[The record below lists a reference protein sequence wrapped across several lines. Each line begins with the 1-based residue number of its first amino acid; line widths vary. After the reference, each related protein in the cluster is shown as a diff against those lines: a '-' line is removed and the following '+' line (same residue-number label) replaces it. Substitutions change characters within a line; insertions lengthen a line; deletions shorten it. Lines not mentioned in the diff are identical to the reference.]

1 MVKFQI
7 EILDNTS
14 ILNLRLLRLVGTEQ
28 AELPG
33 DATPPDAPLP
43 ESCMA
48 SPPEEERVGE
58 CWRSETQHDGIAHV
72 WIAWIV
78 WIVWLSIFILN
89 SLPYLANCS
98 LD

>member
-1 MVKFQI
+1 M
-7 EILDNTS
+7 
-14 ILNLRLLRLVGTEQ
+14 LNLRLLRLVGTEQ

-48 SPPEEERVGE
+48 SPPEEERE

-72 WIAWIV
+72 WIAWIA

-89 SLPYLANCS
+89 SSQLIALSCELQP
-98 LD
+98 